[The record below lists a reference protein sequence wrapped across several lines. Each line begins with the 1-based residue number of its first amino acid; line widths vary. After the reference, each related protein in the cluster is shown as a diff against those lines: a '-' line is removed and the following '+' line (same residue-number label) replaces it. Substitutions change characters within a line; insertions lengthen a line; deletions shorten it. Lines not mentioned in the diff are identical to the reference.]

1 MAVLWGAEYCVEEY
15 LGVGFLNIFTS
26 VDPVI
31 IRPEQSVG
39 VSYSFCEIRSPLW
52 GAYQNRHRNKSC
64 STMVPNPTA
73 YSAA

>member
-1 MAVLWGAEYCVEEY
+1 MAVLGAEHFIEEY

-39 VSYSFCEIRSPLW
+39 VSYSFSLVRCVS
-52 GAYQNRHRNKSC
+52 K
-64 STMVPNPTA
+64 
-73 YSAA
+73 